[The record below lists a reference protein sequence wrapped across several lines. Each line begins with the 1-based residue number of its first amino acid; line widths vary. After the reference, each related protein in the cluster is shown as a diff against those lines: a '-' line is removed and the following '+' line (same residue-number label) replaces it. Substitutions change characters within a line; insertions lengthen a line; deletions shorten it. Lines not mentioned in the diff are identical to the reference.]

1 MELTKYAPLLFK
13 IANKFPEK
21 FREDLLQEGFLALY
35 DCSLTYDE
43 KLHTP
48 FESYAYKRVYYSMVD
63 FIKKERTGDTSLD
76 NVISDVDGY
85 DTTYAELL
93 EDEADLEETISNR
106 DYYQTNLNNSSEIER
121 FIKQRHYEEGLT
133 PAEIVELYSELTL
146 IKDVRTI
153 KKILKN

>member
-1 MELTKYAPLLFK
+1 MDLVQYAPLLHK

-21 FREDLLQEGFLALY
+21 FREDLLQEGYLALY

-63 FIKKERTGDTSLD
+63 FINGERTGDTSLD
-76 NVISDVDGY
+76 NVISVDGY
-85 DTTYAELL
+85 DTTYAELI
-93 EDEADLEETISNR
+93 EDEADLEATISNK
-106 DYYQTNLNNSSEIER
+106 DYYQKNLDKSSEIER
-121 FIKQRHYEEGLT
+121 FIKLRHYEEGLT
-133 PAEIVELYSELTL
+133 PKEIVELYSELTL